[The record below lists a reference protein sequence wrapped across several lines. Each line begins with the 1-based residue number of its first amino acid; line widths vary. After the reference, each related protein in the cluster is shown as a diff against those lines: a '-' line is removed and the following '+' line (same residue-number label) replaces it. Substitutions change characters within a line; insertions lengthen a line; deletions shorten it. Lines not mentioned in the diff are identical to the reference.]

1 MREAIYNLSFIKA
14 ISTLISTDSISSQV
28 RYFEL
33 AIIFDLVLGSTIPF
47 QIVNGT
53 WSHSDSTS

>member
-1 MREAIYNLSFIKA
+1 MREAICNLSFIKA
-14 ISTLISTDSISSQV
+14 ISTLISTDAISGQV

-33 AIIFDLVLGSTIPF
+33 AIIFDLVLGSAIPI

-53 WSHSDSTS
+53 